1 MDDANLYRPGHP
13 LAQKIIERCKAST
26 PDPQSLSFDYSH
38 SGKKISILESL
49 IGKSGYISVVCQTMT
64 ALEIEDFVLLSGVTD
79 DGTTVDVEQCRRFFS
94 LNAVGTPG
102 NGDGVPTNLGTALAE
117 GLQKQKNEL
126 LATLTERNASFFEL
140 ELDKLDRW
148 SDDLKVGL
156 EYELKELDRQIR
168 EARRSAQIA
177 PALAEK
183 LSIQKQ
189 VRELDAAR
197 TRKRRE
203 LFDAQDRIDKQ
214 RQDLIETIE
223 KKLQQDCKETP
234 VFTVRWS
241 LA

>member
-1 MDDANLYRPGHP
+1 
-13 LAQKIIERCKAST
+13 
-26 PDPQSLSFDYSH
+26 
-38 SGKKISILESL
+38 
-49 IGKSGYISVVCQTMT
+49 MT
-64 ALEIEDFVLLSGVTD
+64 ALETEDFVLLSGVTD
-79 DGTTVDVEQCRRFFS
+79 DGTIVDVEQCRRFFS
-94 LNAVGTPG
+94 LNAAGTPVKE
-102 NGDGVPTNLGTALAE
+102 DTVPTSLQAALE
-117 GLQKQKNEL
+117 DGLQRQKNEL
-126 LATLTERNASFFEL
+126 LANLTERNASFFEL

-241 LA
+241 LV